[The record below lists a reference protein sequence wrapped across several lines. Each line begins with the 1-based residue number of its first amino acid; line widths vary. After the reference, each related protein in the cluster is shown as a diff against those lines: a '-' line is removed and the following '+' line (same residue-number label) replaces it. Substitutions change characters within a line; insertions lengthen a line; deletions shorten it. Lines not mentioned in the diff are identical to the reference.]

1 MTRPAA
7 KRTKNPAQSDL
18 MPAVVRAL
26 AAHGIVRD
34 YPKNAIIIT
43 EGDPSDS
50 LYVILSGRVKVYLSE
65 ADGKEIILD
74 VHGAGSYVG
83 EMAFDDQPRS
93 ASVMTLEPC
102 KLSVVT
108 QSRFREFLKRDPDAV
123 EHLIRSLIHRTRIAS
138 ENVRSLALLDVYGRV
153 ARLLLDLAE
162 EKDGRLMIA
171 QPLTRQ
177 DIAHRVG
184 CSREM
189 ISRLFK
195 DLIAGGYLTIEGNRI
210 FLKRTLPNRW

>member
-1 MTRPAA
+1 
-7 KRTKNPAQSDL
+7 
-18 MPAVVRAL
+18 
-26 AAHGIVRD
+26 
-34 YPKNAIIIT
+34 
-43 EGDPSDS
+43 
-50 LYVILSGRVKVYLSE
+50 
-65 ADGKEIILD
+65 
-74 VHGAGSYVG
+74 
-83 EMAFDDQPRS
+83 
-93 ASVMTLEPC
+93 
-102 KLSVVT
+102 
-108 QSRFREFLKRDPDAV
+108 
-123 EHLIRSLIHRTRIAS
+123 
-138 ENVRSLALLDVYGRV
+138 VYGRV

-162 EKDGRLMIA
+162 EKDGRLTIA

>member
-1 MTRPAA
+1 MTRPANP
-7 KRTKNPAQSDL
+7 TKNPTAADL
-18 MPAVVRAL
+18 MPGVVQAL
-26 AAHGIVRD
+26 AAHGIVRN
-34 YPKNAIIIT
+34 YAKNAIIIT

-65 ADGKEIILD
+65 DGGKEIILD

-108 QSRFREFLKRDPDAV
+108 QSRFREFLKQEPEAV
-123 EHLIRSLIHRTRIAS
+123 EHLIHNLIHRARTAT
-138 ENVRSLALLDVYGRV
+138 EKVRSLALLDVYGRV

-162 EKDGRLMIA
+162 EKDGRLAIA
-171 QPLTRQ
+171 QPLTHQ

-195 DLIAGGYLTIEGNRI
+195 DLVAGGYLTIEGRRI
-210 FLKRTLPNRW
+210 FLKRSLPNRW